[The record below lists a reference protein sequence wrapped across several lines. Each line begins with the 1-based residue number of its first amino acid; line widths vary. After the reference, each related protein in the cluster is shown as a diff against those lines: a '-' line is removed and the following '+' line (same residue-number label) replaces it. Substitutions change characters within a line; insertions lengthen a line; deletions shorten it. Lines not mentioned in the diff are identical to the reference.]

1 MEPGDAFDRLDHL
14 FVLILIWLDSIYL
27 LEMRLQFLFQRGID
41 VERVVTM
48 NSSLSI
54 NLNFCFLAA

>member
-14 FVLILIWLDSIYL
+14 LVLILIWLHPIYL
-27 LEMRLQFLFQRGID
+27 LEMYLQFLSQRGID

-54 NLNFCFLAA
+54 NLNFRFLAA